1 MTYKYLLI
9 LLFINTSFVLLAQS
23 TITGEV
29 KNDKGEPVAIVSVY
43 LKGTTEATTTDTGGR
58 FTLTTNLK
66 GEQIV
71 MASALG
77 IKKMSHP
84 VVLADSTYIVNFQIA
99 EDVTKLDEYVLSATG
114 SEADNDRSIAN
125 LDPIEIVTTAGAQG
139 DIIGA
144 LQTLPG
150 VQRNGGDQ
158 TGLMVRGGDVNESVV
173 IIDGTTSQNAFNS
186 TVPGVAQRSRF
197 NPFQFK
203 GTAFSTGGYS
213 VRYGQAL
220 SSVLDLQTNDL
231 AEKDNVNVGGNFAGV
246 YLAGEKLLGKN
257 SIDYSGYYNNLSPFF
272 LTANTNVDFY
282 EVPQGGGLSTRF
294 VSKTD
299 NNGIFKMGLSHTFNK
314 TGIAIN
320 NPAVAGET
328 MNFGIK
334 NQNTYLTTSFKNWIN
349 ERVRYNTAFSF
360 SNNTDN
366 ISWGDFSVYRNDSRV
381 QGRAELYYEAGNK
394 FNLLGGAE
402 VQSYSYTQQFDT
414 LMGQFSEL
422 LSAVYVE
429 AEYKPAKW
437 FAVKPGVRA
446 EYSQLIARG
455 NAAPRLAVAF
465 KPGAASQISLASGM
479 FYQTAAVNYL
489 LFGYR
494 PKFQQAIHYMLN
506 YQRIKDNRTFRV
518 EGYYKSYDQ
527 LVREKGIAY
536 NPNAFRFNFGE
547 VDNSGDGYAQGLDF
561 FWRDKKSIKN
571 FDYWVSYSYIDTKRL
586 YKNYESKVTPDYV
599 STHNLSV
606 IAKLFVDRLQT
617 NFSASYSYAS
627 GRPYYDP
634 NSTRFLSD
642 KAPDFHNLALTI
654 SYLTTIRKMFTVIY
668 LSVDNITNQKN
679 ILGYR
684 YSLDGQDRY
693 PVLPAIYRSF
703 FLGVNFSLSEFN
715 KDEL

>member
-1 MTYKYLLI
+1 MLFLI
-9 LLFINTSFVLLAQS
+9 ASLGAAAQS
-23 TITGEV
+23 TITGAV
-29 KNDKGEPVAIVSVY
+29 KNEKGEPVPQVSVY
-43 LKGTTEATTTDTGGR
+43 LKGTTELTTTAADGTFR
-58 FTLTTNLK
+58 LVTTLK
-66 GEQIV
+66 GDQVV
-71 MASALG
+71 MASSLG
-77 IKKMSHP
+77 IKKMAQS
-84 VVLADSTYIVNFQIA
+84 VFLADSIYTVTFQLA
-99 EDVTKLDEYVLSATG
+99 EEATKLDEYVITAG
-114 SEADNDRSIAN
+114 AAEVNNDRSIAN

-231 AEKDNVNVGGNFAGV
+231 AEKNNVNVGGNFAGV
-246 YLAGEKLLGKN
+246 YVAGEKLMGKN
-257 SIDYSGYYNNLSPFF
+257 SIDYSGFYNNLSPFF
-272 LTANTNVDFY
+272 LLANTNVDFY
-282 EVPQGGGLSTRF
+282 DVPQGGGVSTRF
-294 VSKTD
+294 VSKTEG
-299 NNGIFKMGLSHTFNK
+299 NGIFKMGLSHTFNK
-314 TGIAIN
+314 TGIAIA
-320 NPAVAGET
+320 NPAVAGER

-334 NQNTYLTTSFKNWIN
+334 NQNTYLTTSFKNFIN
-349 ERVRYNTAFSF
+349 EHLRYNTAFSF

-366 ISWGDFSVYRNDSRV
+366 VSWGEFAVYRNDSRV
-381 QGRAELYYEAGNK
+381 QGRAELWYETGNK
-394 FNLLGGAE
+394 FNILFGSE
-402 VQSYSYTQQFDT
+402 VQSFSYTQQFDT

-422 LSAVYVE
+422 LSAAYAE

-455 NAAPRLAVAF
+455 NLSPRLALAF
-465 KPGAASQISLASGM
+465 KTSPASQVSLASGV
-479 FYQTAAVNYL
+479 FYQTAANNYL

-506 YQRIKDNRTFRV
+506 YQRIKNNRTFRV

-527 LVREKGIAY
+527 LVRENGAAY
-536 NPNAFRFNFGE
+536 NPNPFRFDLGM
-547 VDNSGDGYAQGLDF
+547 VDNSGDGYAQGIDF
-561 FWRDKKSIKN
+561 FWRDRKSIKG
-571 FDYWVSYSYIDTKRL
+571 FDYWISYSYIDTKRL
-586 YKNYESKVTPDYV
+586 YQNYASKVTPDYV

-606 IAKLFVDRLQT
+606 VAKYFVERLQT
-617 NFSASYSYAS
+617 NFSATYSYAS

-634 NSTRFLSD
+634 NSAEFLSD
-642 KAPDFHNLALTI
+642 RAPDFHNLSLTI
-654 SYLTTIRKMFTVIY
+654 SYLTTIGKMFTVIY
-668 LSVDNITNQKN
+668 LSMDNITNQKN

-684 YSLDGQDRY
+684 YSTDGQDRY
-693 PVLPAIYRSF
+693 PILPPIYRSF